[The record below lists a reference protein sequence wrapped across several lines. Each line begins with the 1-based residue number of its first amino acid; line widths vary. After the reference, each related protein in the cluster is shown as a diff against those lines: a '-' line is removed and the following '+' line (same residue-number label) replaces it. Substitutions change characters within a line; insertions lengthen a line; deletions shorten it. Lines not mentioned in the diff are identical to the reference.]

1 MIKKSILLVL
11 IIAIIFTLP
20 LFSGNQKLFDA
31 FSPEYK
37 NVVKL
42 CKIAGVVGPSS
53 ATPIT
58 ADELKMAIERIDVN
72 KLDNNHKAI
81 LNSINEKLNS
91 SDDFSYDF
99 GISIAPQIFYSK
111 DFEKI
116 GYKDFFIP
124 FNEQDAFFNIEFE
137 VEYGNNAF
145 FETSYE
151 FMNNGAVGE
160 VSVGTDNYTVPT
172 GIPLSSFGYLLDYRN
187 GSITA
192 SIQNNH
198 RIKKYAEFPTLARG
212 AIGGKWMNVVVGRT
226 RQQMGSSRTAN
237 LVLGDNYRFQEA
249 MDFSFFAKPFTYSLN
264 LTHFD
269 VQALNGVVEHTRYG
283 GPKQQ
288 IRIMHRFDTTI
299 LNNFRA
305 ILDLG
310 NVMYTDNPFDIRYLI
325 PLFMAHNL
333 YNYEEE
339 PETTK
344 NKHDE
349 ANNIMGFEIEY
360 VPLPRLELHMQIT
373 VDQFQTMSEPNSIVP
388 NAIGGMVGASYLKSF
403 NDFDADFWAEAVY
416 TSPVLYIN
424 NKTTINNT
432 TGLAEKN
439 NNYDWALG
447 YWRHD
452 TQGDLEW
459 SGYKGGPG
467 VTALTLGCDFDFY
480 KKDIE
485 LKSNLT
491 IKVSN
496 DRGYTDINIIPVSK
510 KYLYLQFD
518 NIVNWNYSKHIS
530 LYGGLSAQARW
541 DLMNN
546 TPFRF
551 LPQCAF
557 GFKWS
562 I

>member
-1 MIKKSILLVL
+1 MRKKSILLVL

-37 NVVKL
+37 SVVKL

-58 ADELKMAIERIDVN
+58 ADELKMAIERIDVS
-72 KLDNNHKAI
+72 KLDNNHKAM
-81 LNSINEKLNS
+81 LDSVNQKLKSN
-91 SDDFSYDF
+91 DDFSYDF
-99 GISIAPQIFYSK
+99 DISVAPQIFYSK

-124 FNEQDAFFNIEFE
+124 FNEQDALLNLSLKA
-137 VEYGNNAF
+137 EYGDTAF
-145 FETSYE
+145 FETGYD
-151 FMNNGAVGE
+151 FMNNGAVGI
-160 VSVGTDNYTVPT
+160 VSEGIDSYTVPS
-172 GIPLSSFGYLLDYRN
+172 GIPLSSFGFILDYRN

-192 SIQNNH
+192 SYQSEH
-198 RIKKYAEFPTLARG
+198 KIKNYVEFPALARG

-237 LVLGDNYRFQEA
+237 LLVGDNYRFQEA
-249 MDFSFFAKPFTYSLN
+249 MDFTFFAKPFTYSLN

-269 VQALNGVVEHTRYG
+269 SQKESGIVDRTRYS

-288 IRIMHRFDTTI
+288 IRIMHRFDAVIQNTI
-299 LNNFRA
+299 RA
-305 ILDLG
+305 AVNLG
-310 NVMYTDNPFDIRYLI
+310 NINYVDNPFDIRYLI
-325 PLFMAHNL
+325 PVFMSHNL
-333 YNYEEE
+333 YNYEEDSVI
-339 PETTK
+339 TK
-344 NKHDE
+344 NYDE
-349 ANNIMGFEIEY
+349 ANNIMGFEFEY

-373 VDQFQTMSEPNSIVP
+373 VDQFQTIYETNSTVP
-388 NAIGGMVGASYLKSF
+388 NAIGGMIGASYLKSF
-403 NDFDADFWAEAVY
+403 NDFDADFWTEAVY
-416 TSPVLYIN
+416 TSPVLYLN
-424 NKTTINNT
+424 NKNIKVDDAGTTIK
-432 TGLAEKN
+432 EY
-439 NNYDWALG
+439 NYDWALG

-459 SGYKGGPG
+459 SGYKWGPG

-480 KKDIE
+480 EKDIE

-491 IKVSN
+491 VKVSN
-496 DRGYTDINIIPVSK
+496 DRAYTDQNVTPVTR

>member
-1 MIKKSILLVL
+1 MRKKIVLLVL

-37 NVVKL
+37 SVVKL

-81 LNSINEKLNS
+81 LNSIIEELKP
-91 SDDFSYDF
+91 SDDFSYDINF
-99 GISIAPQIFYSK
+99 SIAPQLFYSK
-111 DFEKI
+111 NYEKI
-116 GYKDFFIP
+116 EQKDFFIP
-124 FNEQDAFFNIEFE
+124 FNEQEPFLNLAFEL
-137 VEYGNNAF
+137 EYGNTAF

-151 FMNNGAVGE
+151 LMNSSAIGINKTDE
-160 VSVGTDNYTVPT
+160 VYSVKP
-172 GIPLSSFGYLLDYRN
+172 GIPLSSFGFIVDYRN
-187 GSITA
+187 GVLSTSSIREITV
-192 SIQNNH
+192 SN
-198 RIKKYAEFPTLARG
+198 YVEFPSVARG

-269 VQALNGVVEHTRYG
+269 VQALNGVVEHTRYS

-288 IRIMHRFDTTI
+288 IRIMHRFDATI
-299 LNNFRA
+299 LNNFRT

-310 NVMYTDNPFDIRYLI
+310 NVMFTDNPFDIRYLI
-325 PLFMAHNL
+325 PIFMSHNL

-344 NKHDE
+344 NIHDE
-349 ANNIMGFEIEY
+349 ANNIMGFEFEY
-360 VPLPRLELHMQIT
+360 VPLPRLELHMQIV
-373 VDQFQTMSEPNSIVP
+373 VDQFRTVFETNSTLP

-424 NKTTINNT
+424 NKTTKNNK

-447 YWRHD
+447 YWRD
-452 TQGDLEW
+452 NTQGDLEW

-496 DRGYTDINIIPVSK
+496 DRGYTDINVIPVSK

-518 NIVNWNYSKHIS
+518 NILNWNYSKHIS

>member
-1 MIKKSILLVL
+1 MRRKSILLVL
-11 IIAIIFTLP
+11 IFTILFTLP
-20 LFSGNQKLFDA
+20 LFSGNQRLFDA

-58 ADELKMAIERIDVN
+58 ADELKMAIERIDIS

-81 LNSINEKLNS
+81 LDGVLQRLKSE
-91 SDDFSYDF
+91 DDFSYDIDF
-99 GISIAPQIFYSK
+99 SIAPQLFYSK
-111 DFEKI
+111 NYEKI
-116 GYKDFFIP
+116 EQKDFFIP
-124 FNEQDAFFNIEFE
+124 FNEQEPFLNLAIEL
-137 VEYGNNAF
+137 EYGNTAF

-151 FMNNGAVGE
+151 LMNSSAIGINQTEYGY
-160 VSVGTDNYTVPT
+160 SVKP
-172 GIPLSSFGYLLDYRN
+172 GIPLSSFGFIVDYR
-187 GSITA
+187 GGVLTTSSIKDQTV
-192 SIQNNH
+192 SN
-198 RIKKYAEFPTLARG
+198 YVEFPSVARG

-269 VQALNGVVEHTRYG
+269 VQAKNGVVEHTRYS

-288 IRIMHRFDTTI
+288 IRIMHRFDVTPV
-299 LNNFRA
+299 NNFRA
-305 ILDLG
+305 VLDLG

-325 PLFMAHNL
+325 PIFMSHNL
-333 YNYEEE
+333 YNYEETT
-339 PETTK
+339 ETDV
-344 NKHDE
+344 NSHDE
-349 ANNIMGFEIEY
+349 ANNIMGFEFEY
-360 VPLPRLELHMQIT
+360 VPLPRLELHIQIV
-373 VDQFQTMSEPNSIVP
+373 VDQFKTVFETNSTLP
-388 NAIGGMVGASYLKSF
+388 NAIGGMIGASYLKSF
-403 NDFDADFWAEAVY
+403 NEFDADFWAEAVY

-424 NKTTINNT
+424 NKTTN
-432 TGLAEKN
+432 GVKN

-447 YWRHD
+447 YWRHN

-496 DRGYTDINIIPVSK
+496 DRSYTDINIEPVNK